1 MQIPIRVQSDSHP
14 PIYLSSSTLQLVQWK
29 CFAAWPPNS
38 YKNRSLG
45 PFPCWSYLGVAVSPE
60 GSHTTF
66 WNHRFHGKFSALKTS
81 SKKFVNIVFNIE
93 SNTHS
98 YIHHIQYSFCHLS
111 WLHDVPPQGSEARWW
126 PTVASPM
133 QNIPLQQLQEET
145 CGVQGV
151 FPKDS
156 VWDHWG
162 TLGKIRGIT
171 TPPLRILLLEKE
183 ACPQHKF

>member
-1 MQIPIRVQSDSHP
+1 MCQRLSKSSLCPMLPEKDYIHVQTGWNSSTVRCKYQSEFSQTPIHP
-14 PIYLSSSTLQLVQWK
+14 FTYLSSSTLQLVQWK

-111 WLHDVPPQGSEARWW
+111 WLHDVPPQGRKHGDD
-126 PTVASPM
+126 
-133 QNIPLQQLQEET
+133 QQ
-145 CGVQGV
+145 
-151 FPKDS
+151 
-156 VWDHWG
+156 
-162 TLGKIRGIT
+162 
-171 TPPLRILLLEKE
+171 
-183 ACPQHKF
+183 